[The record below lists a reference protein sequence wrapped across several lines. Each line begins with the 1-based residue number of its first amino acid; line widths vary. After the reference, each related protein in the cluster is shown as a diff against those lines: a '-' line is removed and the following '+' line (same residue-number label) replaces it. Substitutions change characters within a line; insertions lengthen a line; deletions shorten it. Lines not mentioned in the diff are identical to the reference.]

1 MQHGVSFCIL
11 TTTFTETIA
20 NDHVVL
26 KEEIETAMRL
36 CGMTDLMRDAHPDLV
51 NTSSLDFMVPGLR
64 HPYARKVD
72 KSAGWLSSLRSK
84 L

>member
-1 MQHGVSFCIL
+1 
-11 TTTFTETIA
+11 
-20 NDHVVL
+20 
-26 KEEIETAMRL
+26 MRL
-36 CGMTDLMRDAHPDLV
+36 CGITDLMRDAHPDLV

-72 KSAGWLSSLRSK
+72 KSAGWLTSLRSK